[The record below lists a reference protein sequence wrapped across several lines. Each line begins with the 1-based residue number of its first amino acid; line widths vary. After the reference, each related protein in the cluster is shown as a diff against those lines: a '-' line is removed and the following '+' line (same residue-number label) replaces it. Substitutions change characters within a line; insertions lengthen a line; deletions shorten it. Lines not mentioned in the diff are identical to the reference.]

1 MQQVETKLSVVVQD
15 DLIVDA
21 GRIEEDSDQVIILP
35 PERPMMDQLIDY
47 LDARPL
53 PVSARYTKITYLS
66 IGFAALCVRWGSYLA
81 TLLDER
87 SDFHP
92 DLSQGEGSQLE
103 SISLVSDSEMRR
115 LNIEISHNIAR
126 LVQVYRE
133 RALVGRCRT
142 RMCRAITTPS

>member
-15 DLIVDA
+15 DLVVDA
-21 GRIEEDSDQVIILP
+21 GHVEEGGDQVLIVP
-35 PERPMMDQLIDY
+35 PGRPMVDQLIDY
-47 LDARPL
+47 LDAQSL
-53 PVSARYTKITYLS
+53 PTTARHTKITQLS

-92 DLSQGEGSQLE
+92 DLAQGEGSQPE
-103 SISLVSDSEMRR
+103 GISLVGDSEMRR

-126 LVQVYRE
+126 LVQV
-133 RALVGRCRT
+133 
-142 RMCRAITTPS
+142 